1 MDVDLSINKILDL
14 ISLVAWVLFALL
26 VVIFLVQTTRR
37 RGLRYAL
44 LGLFSFQLLIPLL
57 IVVALNLFAA
67 SLVFVNPQEVA
78 VVLSIVESR
87 GIRDQPLRSGL
98 HWIIPL
104 AEKAV
109 RYPIYWQ
116 TYTMSNKPLEGPV
129 LGDDSIAAR
138 TSDGQ
143 EVKLDCSIIFRID
156 PEQVIR
162 VHIDWQDRY
171 VNDLVRPAARG
182 IVRTLVSKY
191 SVDEVNSE
199 KRADLEKSLNEKMRA
214 ALEDKGFILD
224 QFLLRN
230 IAFSPQ
236 YATAVEEKQVAL
248 QQAIQKGHEAD
259 QIRQLAAGQADQI
272 KIMAEAQAEAT
283 LVKAQAEARALNMIG
298 EALARRPDLITYQYV
313 NKLAPGIKVM
323 LVPNNVPYILPLP
336 TLGPEE
342 MTTQPL
348 TTTETLSPPQELSP
362 TEMISPTQILSPT
375 VAPGGT
381 PTPTAQP
388 GG

>member
-1 MDVDLSINKILDL
+1 MDMDLSINRILDL

-26 VVIFLVQTTRR
+26 VGVFLVQTIRR

-44 LGLFSFQLLIPLL
+44 LGLFSVQLLIPLL
-57 IVVALNLFAA
+57 IVVAVNLFTA
-67 SLVFVNPQEVA
+67 SLVFVNPEQVA
-78 VVLSIVESR
+78 VVVSIVESR

-104 AEKAV
+104 AEKAI

-116 TYTMSNKPLEGPV
+116 TYTMSSKPLEGPM

-143 EVKLDCSIIFRID
+143 EVILDCSIIFRID

-171 VNDLVRPAARG
+171 IQDLVRPAARG

-191 SVDEVNSE
+191 RVDEVNSE
-199 KRADLEKSLNEKMRA
+199 KRADLEKSLNDTIRST
-214 ALEDKGFILD
+214 LDDKGFILD

-236 YATAVEEKQVAL
+236 YAIAVEEKQVAL
-248 QQAIQKGHEAD
+248 QQVTQKEHEAD
-259 QIRQLAAGQADQI
+259 QIRQLAAGQADQV

-298 EALARRPDLITYQYV
+298 EALTSRPDLITYQYV
-313 NKLAPGIKVM
+313 SKLAPGIKVM

-336 TLGPEE
+336 TSGLED

-348 TTTETLSPPQELSP
+348 TDTTTLSPPQDLSP
-362 TEMISPTQILSPT
+362 TEVLSPT
-375 VAPGGT
+375 VAPAGT
-381 PTPTAQP
+381 PIPTPVP
-388 GG
+388 